1 MNLLNVL
8 ANVTPEGPSPAVVI
22 IVIVAVILLILI
34 GWVISTINAFRRML
48 VKIDE
53 SESSIDI
60 ALTKRF
66 DLLTKMFQ
74 AAKGYMKHEQETLTK
89 VVSMRQPKHEAS
101 INEKQEF
108 ANEVSRGLQ
117 AINVVVEQYPDLK
130 ASQNILKLQDAT
142 FEVEENLQA
151 ARRVYN
157 SNVSYYNQK
166 VVVFPSNVIANWKK
180 FTKRDFFEA
189 DPVKRN
195 DVTFDF

>member
-1 MNLLNVL
+1 MG
-8 ANVTPEGPSPAVVI
+8 TPEI
-22 IVIVAVILLILI
+22 ILI
-34 GWVISTINAFRRML
+34 GIAIVVVIFLSWFISTLNSFRRML

-53 SESSIDI
+53 SESSIDV

-66 DLLTKMFQ
+66 DLLSKMFQ

-89 VVSMRQPKHEAS
+89 VVAMRQPGHSAS

-108 ANEVSRGLQ
+108 ANEITRGLQ

-130 ASQNILKLQDAT
+130 ASQNVLKLQDAT

-166 VVVFPSNVIANWKK
+166 VVVFPSNIIANWKK
-180 FTKRDFFEA
+180 FAKRDFFEA
-189 DPVKRN
+189 EAVKRE
-195 DVTFDF
+195 DVKFDF